1 MQVPTNPII
10 EISPPFSPRPPS
22 SHISASAARIADLCE
37 VLKQKTQSK
46 CCLGFLDSQDNQPW
60 QDHIYSVNPPSLHK
74 DATQPATLAEI
85 VHERK
90 NDILGTRQKYH
101 SNRISIAVS
110 TDFFRCALA
119 LTLASAV
126 LQLHDTPWLSK
137 SWNMKD
143 ILFINHNT
151 KATSPLGQ
159 PYVSKVFTPTRC
171 SQDSTISRSRCFT
184 KNEIVFALGIALLEL
199 SHGKPISSFTTAD
212 DLDQGNETI
221 YTEYSIANR
230 LTKTID
236 QREFI
241 NYAQA
246 TLRCVTCN
254 FGTFTNDLNNDDFR
268 ERFYQGVILPLQQ
281 DYEYATSVSAQLQ
294 SFS

>member
-1 MQVPTNPII
+1 MQVPANPII
-10 EISPPFSPRPPS
+10 TFSPPISFRPPS
-22 SHISASAARIADLCE
+22 SHISASTAARIADLCE
-37 VLKQKTQSK
+37 VLKQKTQPK
-46 CCLGFLDSQDNQPW
+46 CCLGFLDNQDNQPW

-74 DATQPATLAEI
+74 EATQPATLAEI
-85 VHERK
+85 IHNR
-90 NDILGTRQKYH
+90 NNNILGTRQKYH
-101 SNRISIAVS
+101 FNRILIDLS

-143 ILFINHNT
+143 ILLIDHNT

-159 PYVSKVFTPTRC
+159 PYVSKVFTPIRS
-171 SQDSTISRSRCFT
+171 SQDSTISRSSCFT

-199 SHGKPISSFTTAD
+199 SHGKPISSFRTAD

-221 YTEYSIANR
+221 HTEYLIANR
-230 LTKTID
+230 LTETIYE
-236 QREFI
+236 RESK

-246 TLRCVTCN
+246 TLRCVTCS
-254 FGTFTNDLNNDDFR
+254 FDTFTNDLNNDDFR

-281 DYEYATSVSAQLQ
+281 DYEHATSGSA
-294 SFS
+294 